1 MTASAEKEVVLLNE
15 AEARSE
21 LSRLI
26 DEIRHHDDL
35 YYNKDAPILS
45 DGDYDALRRRNVLIE
60 DHFPHL
66 KRIDSPSQRV
76 GVIPRSGFRKVRH
89 AQPML
94 SLDNAFT
101 SADVAGFVARVRRF
115 LGLLED
121 ASVKLVGE
129 PKIDGL
135 SASLRYEH
143 GKFVLGAT
151 RGDGIEGEDV
161 TANLATINDIP
172 KTLRGADVP
181 RVLEVRGEVYM
192 TKDDF
197 RQLNENREQSDE
209 APFANPRNAA
219 AGGLR
224 QLDPAI
230 TASRRLHFFAYGWGE
245 VSELEG
251 RKDPEYPLGK
261 TLVEVRRRLS
271 SFGFILNEPI
281 CVDSDIPKI
290 ISYYENIVANRVSF
304 PFDLDGVVY
313 KVNQVDWQ
321 SRLGSISRSPRWAI
335 AHKFPAKRATTVVDK
350 IVVQVGRTGALTPV
364 AELVPVSVGG
374 VMVSRATLHNENEVS
389 RKDIRAGDTV
399 VVQRAGDVIPQIVEV
414 DMKKRRKNA
423 ERFSFPENCPVC
435 GSVARREAGEA
446 VRRCTGGLICP
457 AQSVERLRHFVSRD
471 GFDIEGLGEKQVE
484 AFWRDRLV
492 LVPADIFRLKE
503 QREVLKARDGWGETS
518 VRNLLSAIEGKRN
531 ISLERFIYALGI
543 PQIGQTNARLL
554 ARNYGSLEVL
564 TNFMIQARDVESTAY
579 KTLISIDGIGEQV
592 AADLTGFFSASHNQE
607 ALIAL
612 TDEVE
617 VEDFV
622 GTSSDSQMVGKTVVF
637 TGSLFTMTRAEAK
650 AQARALGAKVAG
662 SVSNK
667 TDYLVAGTEAGSKL
681 EKACALGVDVLN
693 ENEWRELLGL

>member
-1 MTASAEKEVVLLNE
+1 MTAFTEKDTVQLNE

-21 LSRLI
+21 LTRLAA
-26 DEIRHHDDL
+26 EIRHHDDL

-60 DHFPHL
+60 DRFPHL
-66 KRIDSPSQRV
+66 KRVDSPSQRV

-89 AQPML
+89 AQPVL

-101 SADVAGFVARVRRF
+101 RTDVAGFVARVRRF

-135 SASLRYEH
+135 SASLRYED

-172 KTLRGADVP
+172 KTLRGVDVP

-197 RQLNENREQSDE
+197 RQLNQTREQSDD

-271 SFGFILNEPI
+271 GFGFILNEPI
-281 CVDSDIPKI
+281 CVDADVRKI
-290 ISYYENIVANRVSF
+290 ISYYEDIAENRASF

-321 SRLGSISRSPRWAI
+321 SRLGSMSRSPRWAI
-335 AHKFPAKRATTVVDK
+335 AHKFPAKRAATVVDK
-350 IVVQVGRTGALTPV
+350 IIVQVGRTGALTPV
-364 AELVPVSVGG
+364 AELVPVTVDG
-374 VMVSRATLHNENEVS
+374 VVVSRATLHNEDEVS

-399 VVQRAGDVIPQIVEV
+399 VVQRAGDVIPQIVQV

-423 ERFSFPENCPVC
+423 ESFSFPKNCPVC
-435 GSVARREAGEA
+435 GSIARREAGEA

-457 AQSVERLRHFVSRD
+457 AQAVERLRHFVSRE
-471 GFDIEGLGEKQVE
+471 GFNIEGLGEKQVE
-484 AFWRDRLV
+484 AFWRDGLV
-492 LVPADIFRLKE
+492 LMPADIFRLKE
-503 QREVLKARDGWGETS
+503 QREVLEARDGWGETS
-518 VRNLLSAIEGKRN
+518 VQNLLSAIERRRN

-543 PQIGQTNARLL
+543 RQIGQTNSRLL

-564 TNFMIQARDVESTAY
+564 TNFMIQACDVESTEY

-592 AADLTGFFSASHNQE
+592 AADLMGFFSASHNQE

-622 GTSSDSQMVGKTVVF
+622 GTSSDSQMAGKTVVF
-637 TGSLFTMTRAEAK
+637 TGSLSTMTRAESK
-650 AQARALGAKVAG
+650 AQAVALGAKVTG

-667 TDYLVAGTEAGSKL
+667 TDYLVAGVEAGSKL
-681 EKACALGVDVLN
+681 EKARALGVEVLN
-693 ENEWRELLGL
+693 ENDWRELLGL

>member
-1 MTASAEKEVVLLNE
+1 MTASTEKEVVLLNE

-161 TANLATINDIP
+161 TANLTTINDIP
-172 KTLRGADVP
+172 KILRGADVP

-261 TLVEVRRRLS
+261 TLVEVRRRLR

-290 ISYYENIVANRVSF
+290 I
-304 PFDLDGVVY
+304 
-313 KVNQVDWQ
+313 
-321 SRLGSISRSPRWAI
+321 
-335 AHKFPAKRATTVVDK
+335 
-350 IVVQVGRTGALTPV
+350 
-364 AELVPVSVGG
+364 
-374 VMVSRATLHNENEVS
+374 
-389 RKDIRAGDTV
+389 
-399 VVQRAGDVIPQIVEV
+399 
-414 DMKKRRKNA
+414 
-423 ERFSFPENCPVC
+423 
-435 GSVARREAGEA
+435 
-446 VRRCTGGLICP
+446 
-457 AQSVERLRHFVSRD
+457 
-471 GFDIEGLGEKQVE
+471 
-484 AFWRDRLV
+484 
-492 LVPADIFRLKE
+492 
-503 QREVLKARDGWGETS
+503 
-518 VRNLLSAIEGKRN
+518 
-531 ISLERFIYALGI
+531 
-543 PQIGQTNARLL
+543 
-554 ARNYGSLEVL
+554 
-564 TNFMIQARDVESTAY
+564 
-579 KTLISIDGIGEQV
+579 
-592 AADLTGFFSASHNQE
+592 
-607 ALIAL
+607 
-612 TDEVE
+612 
-617 VEDFV
+617 
-622 GTSSDSQMVGKTVVF
+622 
-637 TGSLFTMTRAEAK
+637 
-650 AQARALGAKVAG
+650 
-662 SVSNK
+662 
-667 TDYLVAGTEAGSKL
+667 
-681 EKACALGVDVLN
+681 
-693 ENEWRELLGL
+693 

>member
-1 MTASAEKEVVLLNE
+1 MTASTEKDTVQLNE

-21 LSRLI
+21 LTRLAA
-26 DEIRHHDDL
+26 EIRHHDDL

-60 DHFPHL
+60 DRFPHL
-66 KRIDSPSQRV
+66 KRVDSPSQRV
-76 GVIPRSGFRKVRH
+76 GVIPRSGFRKIRH

-101 SADVAGFVARVRRF
+101 RTDVAGFVARVRRF

-135 SASLRYEH
+135 SASLRYED

-172 KTLRGADVP
+172 KTLRGVDVP

-197 RQLNENREQSDE
+197 RQLNQTREQSDD

-251 RKDPEYPLGK
+251 RNDSEYPLGK

-271 SFGFILNEPI
+271 GFGFILNEPI
-281 CVDSDIPKI
+281 CVDFDVQKI
-290 ISYYENIVANRVSF
+290 ISYYEDIAENRASF

-321 SRLGSISRSPRWAI
+321 SRLGSMSRSPRWAI
-335 AHKFPAKRATTVVDK
+335 AHKFPAKRAVTIVDK
-350 IVVQVGRTGALTPV
+350 IIVQVGRTGALTPV
-364 AELVPVSVGG
+364 AELVPVTIDG
-374 VMVSRATLHNENEVS
+374 VVVSRATLHNEDEIS
-389 RKDIRAGDTV
+389 CKDIRAGDTV
-399 VVQRAGDVIPQIVEV
+399 AVQRAGDVIPQIVEV
-414 DMKKRRKNA
+414 DMKKRRRNT
-423 ERFSFPENCPVC
+423 ESFSFPKNCPVC
-435 GSVARREAGEA
+435 GSIARREAGEA
-446 VRRCTGGLICP
+446 VRRCTGGLIC
-457 AQSVERLRHFVSRD
+457 S
-471 GFDIEGLGEKQVE
+471 
-484 AFWRDRLV
+484 
-492 LVPADIFRLKE
+492 
-503 QREVLKARDGWGETS
+503 
-518 VRNLLSAIEGKRN
+518 
-531 ISLERFIYALGI
+531 
-543 PQIGQTNARLL
+543 
-554 ARNYGSLEVL
+554 
-564 TNFMIQARDVESTAY
+564 
-579 KTLISIDGIGEQV
+579 
-592 AADLTGFFSASHNQE
+592 
-607 ALIAL
+607 
-612 TDEVE
+612 
-617 VEDFV
+617 
-622 GTSSDSQMVGKTVVF
+622 
-637 TGSLFTMTRAEAK
+637 
-650 AQARALGAKVAG
+650 AQAV
-662 SVSNK
+662 
-667 TDYLVAGTEAGSKL
+667 
-681 EKACALGVDVLN
+681 
-693 ENEWRELLGL
+693 

>member
-1 MTASAEKEVVLLNE
+1 MTASAEKKVVLLNE

-172 KTLRGADVP
+172 KILRGADVP

-261 TLVEVRRRLS
+261 TLVEVRRQLS

-471 GFDIEGLGEKQVE
+471 GFDIEGLGKKQVE

-518 VRNLLSAIEGKRN
+518 VRNLLSAIEGRRN

-564 TNFMIQARDVESTAY
+564 TNFMIIHKESYA
-579 KTLISIDGIGEQV
+579 
-592 AADLTGFFSASHNQE
+592 
-607 ALIAL
+607 
-612 TDEVE
+612 
-617 VEDFV
+617 
-622 GTSSDSQMVGKTVVF
+622 
-637 TGSLFTMTRAEAK
+637 
-650 AQARALGAKVAG
+650 
-662 SVSNK
+662 
-667 TDYLVAGTEAGSKL
+667 
-681 EKACALGVDVLN
+681 
-693 ENEWRELLGL
+693 